1 MQKILDFIIDD
12 KETTF
17 KNKMDTL
24 NIYLASLEYEIEEKQ
39 KQKKLVEQ
47 SIKKL
52 NFNNSEVGVFLSANK
67 KVMECLWYGSN
78 KISIRKEDKI
88 GNKFLEVTDGSTERV
103 YFMTVQNFVKNC
115 KEAHESICGVD
126 EDMFLMQS

>member
-39 KQKKLVEQ
+39 KQKKLVEE

-67 KVMECLWYGSN
+67 KVMECL
-78 KISIRKEDKI
+78 
-88 GNKFLEVTDGSTERV
+88 
-103 YFMTVQNFVKNC
+103 
-115 KEAHESICGVD
+115 
-126 EDMFLMQS
+126 

>member
-39 KQKKLVEQ
+39 KQKKLVEE
-47 SIKKL
+47 SIKKM

-67 KVMECLWYGSN
+67 KVMECL
-78 KISIRKEDKI
+78 
-88 GNKFLEVTDGSTERV
+88 
-103 YFMTVQNFVKNC
+103 
-115 KEAHESICGVD
+115 
-126 EDMFLMQS
+126 